1 MKFHSLNNVS
11 IYQAEGQS
19 PFLLKFKPTHSSGCV
34 SHLLWKFGAQNILLC
49 ISSGFEKSQN

>member
-19 PFLLKFKPTHSSGCV
+19 PFLSNLSLLTVVAVFLTY
-34 SHLLWKFGAQNILLC
+34 LLWNLFALYLLGVWK
-49 ISSGFEKSQN
+49 ITELNN